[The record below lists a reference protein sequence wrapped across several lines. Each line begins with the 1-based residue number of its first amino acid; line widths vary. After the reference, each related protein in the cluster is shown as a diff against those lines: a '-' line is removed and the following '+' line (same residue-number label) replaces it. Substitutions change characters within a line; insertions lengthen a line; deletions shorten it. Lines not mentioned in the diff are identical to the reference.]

1 MRRTRSG
8 TTSINSEQ
16 TGGATSKPRHC
27 HLNDKEMTAEEIQAK
42 AGRLREER
50 GLSKYRVAQDGV
62 FSSVNAVTRF
72 ETGVQTARFKSV
84 ERYLDYLGYKLEI
97 VPK

>member
-1 MRRTRSG
+1 
-8 TTSINSEQ
+8 
-16 TGGATSKPRHC
+16 
-27 HLNDKEMTAEEIQAK
+27 MTAEEIQQQ
-42 AGRLREER
+42 AGRLREEH

-72 ETGVQTARFKSV
+72 ETGVQTAQLTTI